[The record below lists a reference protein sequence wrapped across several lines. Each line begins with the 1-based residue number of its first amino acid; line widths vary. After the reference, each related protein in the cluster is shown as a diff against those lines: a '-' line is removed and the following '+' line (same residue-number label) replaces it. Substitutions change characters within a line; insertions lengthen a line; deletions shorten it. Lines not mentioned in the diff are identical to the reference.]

1 MYTGLK
7 DKNGTPIE
15 IGDRTRLV
23 SLQRFSMKESGT
35 RERLKPGTGFVT
47 G

>member
-15 IGDRTRLV
+15 IPV
-23 SLQRFSMKESGT
+23 ESISEFSFSDLAMMIYTK
-35 RERLKPGTGFVT
+35 VT
-47 G
+47 LEG